1 MRNSYNPGLTRRHFL
16 GFFGATA
23 ALLATPL
30 AFAKPVKL
38 QGARS
43 LSLHNLHTGEQLKTE
58 FWIDGQYQ
66 PEALAAID
74 KIMRDH
80 RCDQTYNMD
89 RDLVDLLHRLSRRL
103 DTRRPLGI
111 ISGYRSP
118 ETNEVLR
125 EKSKGVAQNSY
136 HTKGMA
142 VDIRIADRSLSDLYR
157 GARELRLGGV
167 GFYARSRFVHVDV
180 GPVRTWGRKA

>member
-1 MRNSYNPGLTRRHFL
+1 MRNRYSPDLTRRQLL

-30 AFAKPVKL
+30 ASAKVLKA

-43 LSLHNLHTGEQLKTE
+43 LSLYNLHTGEKLKTD
-58 FWIDGQYQ
+58 FWIDGEYQ

-74 KIMRDH
+74 KILRDH
-80 RCDQTYNMD
+80 RCDETCNMD
-89 RDLVDLLHRLSRRL
+89 RDLVDLIHRLSRKL
-103 DTRRPLGI
+103 HTRRPLEI

-118 ETNEVLR
+118 ETNEALR
-125 EKSKGVAQNSY
+125 EMSSGVAQNSY

-142 VDIRIADRSLSDLYR
+142 VDIRLADRSLSDLYR
-157 GARELRLGGV
+157 GARALERGGV
-167 GFYARSRFVHVDV
+167 GYYARSRFVHVDV